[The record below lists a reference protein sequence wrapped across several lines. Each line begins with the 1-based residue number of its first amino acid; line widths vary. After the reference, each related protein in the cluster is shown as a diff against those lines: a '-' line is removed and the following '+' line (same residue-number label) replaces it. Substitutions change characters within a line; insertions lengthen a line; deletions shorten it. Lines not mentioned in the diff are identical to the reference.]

1 MQVCMYMYVCVFVY
15 VCINTYMG
23 RGVGG
28 VCIMYI
34 NITLFM
40 FNNMRIDCIVLI
52 SLYMSVY
59 YVDYHSVEC
68 ISDRV
73 IWYNNGCMCIY
84 IVFLNILLLLLLVR
98 LITRIS
104 QPAE

>member
-1 MQVCMYMYVCVFVY
+1 MLVHVCKYVCTCMYVCLCMY
-15 VCINTYMG
+15 VNTYMGMG

-52 SLYMSVY
+52 SLYIMLT
-59 YVDYHSVEC
+59 
-68 ISDRV
+68 I
-73 IWYNNGCMCIY
+73 
-84 IVFLNILLLLLLVR
+84 IV
-98 LITRIS
+98 
-104 QPAE
+104 